1 VRYLSLAE
9 VLALHAAVVQQ
20 SGGAVGVRDLG
31 ALESAVAQPRASF
44 AGVDLYPTLADKAA
58 ALCLSLVGNHP
69 FVDGNKRVGHAALET
84 MLVLNGHE
92 LDATVD
98 DAERVMLALAAGE
111 LAREPFVAW
120 VRAHVVARR
129 DAS

>member
-20 SGGAVGVRDLG
+20 AGGAVGVRDLG

-44 AGVDLYPTLADKAA
+44 AGVDLYATLPEKAA
-58 ALCLSLVGNHP
+58 ALGLSLVGNHP

-84 MLVLNGHE
+84 MLVLNGYE
-92 LDATVD
+92 LDAGVE
-98 DAERVMLALAAGE
+98 DAERIMLALAAGQ
-111 LAREPFVAW
+111 LPREQFVAW
-120 VRAHVVARR
+120 IRAHTVRR
-129 DAS
+129 PSAS

>member
-1 VRYLSLAE
+1 MRYLSLAE
-9 VLALHAAVVQQ
+9 VLALHAAVVGQT
-20 SGGAVGVRDLG
+20 GGALGVRDLG

-84 MLVLNGHE
+84 MLVLNRHE
-92 LDATVD
+92 LAAPED
-98 DAERVMLALAAGE
+98 DAERVMLALAAGTLE
-111 LAREPFVAW
+111 RDDFAAW
-120 VRAHVVARR
+120 VRAHVVP
-129 DAS
+129 ASRAI

>member
-1 VRYLSLAE
+1 MRYLSLAE

-20 SGGAVGVRDLG
+20 TGGAVGVRDLG

-44 AGVDLYPTLADKAA
+44 AGVDLYPTVADKAA

-92 LDATVD
+92 LAAQID
-98 DAERVMLALAAGE
+98 DAERVMLALAAGTLE
-111 LAREPFVAW
+111 RDAFVAW
-120 VRAHVVARR
+120 IRAHVVPVSRAI
-129 DAS
+129 